1 MSFLDGL
8 MGGLVDK
15 EQITKDYITDALSLA
30 TTEFKLERKEL
41 MFFIK
46 PVNDQFEF
54 KIYIIHWD
62 AENNIPKKFLREIT
76 VKEIVDS
83 EDKPADE
90 SNPM

>member
-1 MSFLDGL
+1 MSFLENM

-15 EQITKDYITDALSLA
+15 EQITKDYIKDALSLA
-30 TTEFKLERKEL
+30 ALEFKLDRKEL

-46 PVNDQFEF
+46 PVSDEFDF

-62 AENNIPKKFLREIT
+62 IEKNVPKKFLREIT

-83 EDKPADE
+83 GEDA
-90 SNPM
+90 

>member
-1 MSFLDGL
+1 MNMLSSL

-30 TTEFKLERKEL
+30 AQEFKIARKEL

-46 PVNDQFEF
+46 PINDEFEF

-62 AENNIPKKFLREIT
+62 AEKNIPKKFLREIT
-76 VKEIVDS
+76 VKEIVES
-83 EDKPADE
+83 EDNAKE
-90 SNPM
+90 